1 MSANG
6 ISTLSTK
13 EARQKAK
20 LDIAQAKR
28 QGKTVAA
35 DGTITGSV
43 DTTKNYYRTYNNYNL
58 DLLPTQYS
66 GNGIVD
72 NANTGGLQP
81 HRPWIP
87 TT

>member
-28 QGKTVAA
+28 QGKTVATN
-35 DGTITGSV
+35 GTISGSL
-43 DTTKNYYRTYNNYNL
+43 DTTKPYYRTYNSYDL
-58 DLLPTQYS
+58 ELLPTQYS
-66 GNGIVD
+66 GNDVV
-72 NANTGGLQP
+72 NNVNTGGLQP
-81 HRPWIP
+81 HRPWK
-87 TT
+87 TTP